1 MAARGLP
8 RNMHWRVLKMAAVHI
23 DRAAA
28 VDITHLQVVVKHVMS
43 MADIT
48 HLQVVVKHVLDTHVR
63 RCQDVSKHLRTPVDL

>member
-28 VDITHLQVVVKHVMS
+28 VDITHLQVVVKHV
-43 MADIT
+43 
-48 HLQVVVKHVLDTHVR
+48 LDTHVR